1 MSLDSNASGAAS
13 TTPDSNEADRHDDA
27 PVLRRS
33 LIWGVAAGSSSMVV
47 HLALLLVLGLIVN
60 SIPVCPPH
68 LGDVTATI
76 DDKREQ
82 IEITQKLEV
91 PIDPAKNLN
100 APNPDHNIH
109 HEAPG
114 SGIQGA
120 VAKAVSKPK
129 LDAAVSKQQTKMTF
143 DPGVSNVFASSG
155 TTFVENLPPGVLGA
169 IEGAKDYDQAMDRIT
184 QEILNKLSKRKV
196 LLVWIFDQ
204 SDSMTDDREEITHRI
219 DRVYQE
225 LGLASASKNN
235 ALLTAVT
242 SYGANF
248 SVLTPQPTSKPDE
261 IIAAIKGVPVDPSG
275 EERMCRAVT
284 ASIAQYQRFAE
295 LQDRQMM
302 CVLVT
307 DESGDPTSNFAD
319 LEQTIQTAA
328 TARAPIYVL
337 GREAVFGYPYAH
349 IRWTDPDT
357 KYTAWIRI
365 DRGPESP
372 YPEQLQV
379 DGFHRRFDA
388 HPSGFG
394 PYEQSRMA
402 RQTGGVFFMLPSPET
417 NLVGRDTR
425 NYDPDTMRAYLPD
438 LSSRDAY
445 AAERDKYP
453 MRAMLWKVISDLNPY
468 DKRLE
473 QHVQVRL
480 HGWPINRADYAR
492 EAEAQ
497 IKKAQL
503 LIQYYAQAQQALET
517 VGKHRD
523 RDPSVRWRANYDLAH
538 AQTIAYQARLH
549 DYIAYVGAFVK
560 TPKAI
565 RNELGPA
572 RPTNEWDARLI
583 PRTLV
588 DDPKVAELRDR
599 STALYRQIA
608 KDYTGTPWA
617 ARAEMELAR
626 PFGLEFREDHEVPR
640 GNGGRPIPNQ

>member
-1 MSLDSNASGAAS
+1 MSLDSSAS
-13 TTPDSNEADRHDDA
+13 TANSTDVVHDDA
-27 PVLRRS
+27 PVLRRN
-33 LIWGVAAGSSSMVV
+33 IVWGVAAGSSSMVV
-47 HLALLLVLGLIVN
+47 HLALLLMLGLIIN
-60 SIPVCPPH
+60 SLPAKPTPPDI
-68 LGDVTATI
+68 GCTI
-76 DDKREQ
+76 EKERDQ
-82 IEITQKLEV
+82 IEITKELDHKIE
-91 PIDPAKNLN
+91 PAKTLVVDGGHVD
-100 APNPDHNIH
+100 PRHK
-109 HEAPG
+109 ETPG
-114 SGIQGA
+114 SGVDKA
-120 VAKAVSKPK
+120 LARLNAKPTLKTTEADHVTRVK
-129 LDAAVSKQQTKMTF
+129 F
-143 DPGVSNVFASSG
+143 DPGVANILTSTGKSL
-155 TTFVENLPPGVLGA
+155 TEDLPISTGG
-169 IEGAKDYDQAMDRIT
+169 IEGAKDYQQAMDRIT
-184 QEILNKLSKRKV
+184 QEILNKLAKRKV
-196 LLVWIFDQ
+196 ILVWVFDQ
-204 SDSMTDDREEITHRI
+204 SDSMTDDRDEITFRI
-219 DRVYQE
+219 ERVYEE
-225 LGLASASKNN
+225 LGLAVSSKNN

-242 SYGANF
+242 SYGATF
-248 SVLTPQPTSKPDE
+248 GVQTPQPTSKPDE
-261 IIAAIKGVPVDPSG
+261 IIAAIKAVPVDPSG

-295 LQDRQMM
+295 SQDRQMM

-307 DESGDPTSNFAD
+307 DESGDPDSNHTD
-319 LEQTIQTAA
+319 LEQTINTATAA
-328 TARAPIYVL
+328 RTPIYVL

-357 KYTAWIRI
+357 KYQAWIRI

-402 RQTGGVFFMLPSPET
+402 RQTGGVFFMLPSPEA

-425 NYDPDTMRAYLPD
+425 DYDPDTMRAYLPD

-453 MRAMLWKVISDLNPY
+453 MRAMLWKVISELNPY

-480 HGWPINRADYAR
+480 HSWPIDRADYAR
-492 EAEAQ
+492 EADAQ

-517 VGKHRD
+517 VGKQRD

-549 DYIAYVGAFVK
+549 DYIAYIGGFVR

-565 RNELGPA
+565 KNELGPS
-572 RPTNEWDARLI
+572 RPTNHWHAALVK
-583 PRTLV
+583 RTLV
-588 DDPKVAELRDR
+588 DDPKVADLRDR
-599 STALYRQIA
+599 SVALYRQLA
-608 KDYTGTPWA
+608 KDYPGTPWS
-617 ARAEMELAR
+617 ARAELELAR
-626 PFGLEFREDHEVPR
+626 PFGLEFREGHEVPR
-640 GNGGRPIPNQ
+640 ASGGRAIPKQ

>member
-1 MSLDSNASGAAS
+1 MSQAPSSSAAQA
-13 TTPDSNEADRHDDA
+13 TAAAPPEADHHDDA

-33 LIWGVAAGSSSMVV
+33 LVWSLAAGSSSMVV
-47 HLALLLVLGLIVN
+47 HLALLLMLGLIVN
-60 SIPVCPPH
+60 AFPVKPPP
-68 LGDVTATI
+68 LCDISA
-76 DDKREQ
+76 DFDKREQ
-82 IEITQKLEV
+82 LEITQKLEV
-91 PIDPAKNLN
+91 PIDPAKTLN
-100 APNPDHNIH
+100 TSDHSDHTIRR
-109 HEAPG
+109 EAPG
-114 SGIQGA
+114 SGVQGA
-120 VAKAVSKPK
+120 VN
-129 LDAAVSKQQTKMTF
+129 AAVSNPTLNATPSADYSRLTF
-143 DPGVSNVFASSG
+143 EPGVTNIFTSSG
-155 TTFVENLPPGVLGA
+155 TTFTETLPPGTFGG
-169 IEGAKDYDQAMDRIT
+169 IEGVKDYDQAMDRIT
-184 QEILNKLSKRKV
+184 QEILNKLAKRKV

-204 SDSMTDDREEITHRI
+204 SDSMTDDREEITLRI

-242 SYGANF
+242 SYGDGF
-248 SVLTPQPTSKPDE
+248 SVLTPQPTSKPEE
-261 IIAAIKGVPVDPSG
+261 IIGAIKAVPVDPSG

-284 ASIAQYQRFAE
+284 NSIAQYQRFAE

-328 TARAPIYVL
+328 AARAPIYVL

-357 KYTAWIRI
+357 KYQAWIRI

-402 RQTGGVFFMLPSPET
+402 RQTGGVFFMLPSPEA

-445 AAERDKYP
+445 ASERDKYP

-480 HGWPINRADYAR
+480 HDWPINRADYAR

-523 RDPSVRWRANYDLAH
+523 RDPSVRWRANYSLAH

-565 RNELGPA
+565 RNELGPT
-572 RPTNEWDARLI
+572 RPTNEWNGALVQ
-583 PRTLV
+583 RTLV
-588 DDPKVAELRDR
+588 DDPKVAALRDR
-599 STALYRQIA
+599 STALYRQVA
-608 KDYTGTPWA
+608 KDHPGTPWA
-617 ARAEMELAR
+617 ARAELELAR
-626 PFGLEFREDHEVPR
+626 PFGLEFREGHEVPR
-640 GNGGRPIPNQ
+640 GADGRPIPKQ

>member
-1 MSLDSNASGAAS
+1 MSLDTNDSGAAS
-13 TTPDSNEADRHDDA
+13 TAHDTNDSALHDDA
-27 PVLRRS
+27 PLLRRS
-33 LIWGVAAGSSSMVV
+33 LIWGIAAGSSSMVV

-60 SIPVCPPH
+60 SLPVSKPPVICEFTPPEEPRDQIP
-68 LGDVTATI
+68 
-76 DDKREQ
+76 E
-82 IEITQKLEV
+82 KLEKQIIAS
-91 PIDPAKNLN
+91 PTLE
-100 APNPDHNIH
+100 PNTSPP
-109 HEAPG
+109 PG
-114 SGIQGA
+114 ESRESTQMGIQGA
-120 VAKAVSKPK
+120 VNAAVGKPK
-129 LDAAVSKQQTKMTF
+129 LTAAVVAATTRVSI
-143 DPGVSNVFASSG
+143 DPGVVNVFRSSAKSL
-155 TTFVENLPPGVLGA
+155 TEDLPTSTGS
-169 IEGAKDYDQAMDRIT
+169 IEGAKDYAQAMDRIT
-184 QEILNKLSKRKV
+184 QEILNKLAKRKV

-204 SDSMTDDREEITHRI
+204 SDSMTDDRDEITLRI

-242 SYGANF
+242 SYGDGF

-261 IIAAIKGVPVDPSG
+261 IIGAIKAVPVDPTG
-275 EERMCRAVT
+275 EEKMCRAVT

-295 LQDRQMM
+295 SQDRQMM

-328 TARAPIYVL
+328 AARSPIYVL

-357 KYTAWIRI
+357 KYQAWIRI

-402 RQTGGVFFMLPSPET
+402 RQTGGVFFMLPSPEA

-480 HGWPINRADYAR
+480 HNWPIDRAAYAR
-492 EAEAQ
+492 EADAQ

-549 DYIAYVGAFVK
+549 DYVAYIGLFMK

-565 RNELGPA
+565 KNELGPT
-572 RPTNEWDARLI
+572 RPTNEWNAALI
-583 PRTLV
+583 GRTLV
-588 DDPKVAELRDR
+588 NDPKVAELRDR

-608 KDYTGTPWA
+608 KDYHGTPWA
-617 ARAEMELAR
+617 ARADLEIHR
-626 PFGLEFREDHEVPR
+626 PFGLELREGHEVPR
-640 GNGGRPIPNQ
+640 GNGGRPIPKQ

>member
-1 MSLDSNASGAAS
+1 MSLDSNAPDS
-13 TTPDSNEADRHDDA
+13 TTHDSALHDDA
-27 PVLRRS
+27 PLLRRS
-33 LIWGVAAGSSSMVV
+33 LIWSIAAGSSSMVV

-60 SIPVCPPH
+60 SFPAKPTMPD
-68 LGDVTATI
+68 LGGTI
-76 DDKREQ
+76 EPEREQ
-82 IEITQKLEV
+82 IEITQKLET
-91 PIDPAKNLN
+91 PIDPAKTLN
-100 APNPDHNIH
+100 TSDPSNHTMRR
-109 HEAPG
+109 EAPG
-114 SGIQGA
+114 SGIDKALATA
-120 VAKAVSKPK
+120 VSNPTLKAKAADLPSRI
-129 LDAAVSKQQTKMTF
+129 TF
-143 DPGVSNVFASSG
+143 EPGVANVFTSSG
-155 TTFVENLPPGVLGA
+155 SKLSENLPPGVMGA
-169 IEGAKDYDQAMDRIT
+169 IEGAKDYEQAMDRIT
-184 QEILNKLSKRKV
+184 QEILNKLAKKKV

-204 SDSMTDDREEITHRI
+204 SDSMTDDREEITLRI

-242 SYGANF
+242 SYGDDF

-261 IIAAIKGVPVDPSG
+261 IIGAIKAVPVDPSG

-295 LQDRQMM
+295 SQDRQMM

-319 LEQTIQTAA
+319 LEQTIQTAVA
-328 TARAPIYVL
+328 ARAPIYVL

-357 KYTAWIRI
+357 SYTAWIRI

-402 RQTGGVFFMLPSPET
+402 RQTGGVFFMLPSPEA

-480 HGWPINRADYAR
+480 HDWPIDRAAYAR

-549 DYIAYVGAFVK
+549 DYVAYVGAFVK

-565 RNELGPA
+565 KNELGPS
-572 RPTNEWDARLI
+572 RPTNEWNAALI
-583 PRTLV
+583 QRTLV
-588 DDPKVAELRDR
+588 DDPKVAALRDR
-599 STALYRQIA
+599 STALYRQLA
-608 KDYTGTPWA
+608 KDYPGTPWS
-617 ARAEMELAR
+617 ARAELELAR
-626 PFGLEFREDHEVPR
+626 PFGLEFREAHEVPR
-640 GNGGRPIPNQ
+640 GNGGRPIPKQ